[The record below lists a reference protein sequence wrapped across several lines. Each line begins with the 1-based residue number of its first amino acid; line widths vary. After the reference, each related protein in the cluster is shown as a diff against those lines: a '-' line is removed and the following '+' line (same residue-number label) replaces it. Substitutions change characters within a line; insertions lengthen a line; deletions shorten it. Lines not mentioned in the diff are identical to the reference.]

1 MQIFKEKKYLKKHL
15 RTLSKNKSIGFVAT
29 MGSLHDG
36 HMSLINSSK
45 SICKITV
52 CSIFINPTQFN
63 NFEDYKNYPK
73 NYSHDIKL
81 LKNASCDI
89 LYIPKAKDLYEKK
102 VESKKYNLGKVAE
115 NLEGKYRPG
124 HFEGVATV
132 VDKLLN
138 IINPHIAFFGKKDLQ
153 QLQVIKK
160 LVEITAKNIDIIGV
174 KTVRE
179 PNGLAKSS
187 RNKLL
192 LKEEKIEA
200 SIIFECLQYC
210 KLNRDSEIK
219 DLKNFVEKQFL
230 QHQNIKLEYVEFVDL
245 NTFDKITEWGESK
258 TNAICI
264 AAYIG
269 NVRLIDNII
278 L

>member
-1 MQIFKEKKYLKKHL
+1 MRPLARAHPAAASVLLSLELSRGILSLNMICEVVSWLSLLRLHRPHRLRRSLFVLFIRASPRQLYFEAAGLIF
-15 RTLSKNKSIGFVAT
+15 TDS
-29 MGSLHDG
+29 
-36 HMSLINSSK
+36 
-45 SICKITV
+45 
-52 CSIFINPTQFN
+52 PT
-63 NFEDYKNYPK
+63 PPP
-73 NYSHDIKL
+73 IK
-81 LKNASCDI
+81 
-89 LYIPKAKDLYEKK
+89 KK

-124 HFEGVATV
+124 HFDGVATV

-160 LVEITAKNIDIIGV
+160 LVEITDKNIDIVGV

-179 PNGLAKSS
+179 SNGLAKSS

-219 DLKNFVEKQFL
+219 DLKLFVEKQFL